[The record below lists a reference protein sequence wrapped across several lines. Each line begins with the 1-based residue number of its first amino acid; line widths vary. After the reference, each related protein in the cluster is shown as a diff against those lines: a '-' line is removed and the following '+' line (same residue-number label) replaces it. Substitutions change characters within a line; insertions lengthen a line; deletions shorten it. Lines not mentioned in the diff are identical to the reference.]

1 MSKLPP
7 IPQGFTLEGAQE
19 PAQGSL
25 PPIPPGF
32 TLEQAE
38 QAPPPSAPSAPIEA
52 GPGRAVGLAATGFNR
67 MLGNA
72 AAFPFE
78 AAAGFNE
85 MTGIND
91 AYEAATGYKANRKP
105 ILTSEQA
112 QGFINNTFGATD
124 PQNFPER
131 MIAAGGAGLGSAV
144 IGGPALAALGAPAV
158 APVAAAAGGFSGGVL
173 GQAGAEGGEAI
184 AGPNG
189 RVIGGLI
196 GNIAGGAIVPSTL
209 GGGTATTRT
218 GAALARPLTQ
228 SGREAI
234 VGQVLNRAAGAGRTT
249 LADEPVQGINATLG
263 QRTGNRGVLALEKMQ
278 AQSSP
283 EASGRFHEN
292 LSNAQTL
299 IRNTLERL
307 RGTGAPARPRDV
319 AEQQIGQA
327 DAAAASELHALQSGR
342 TPTQASD
349 LARQRIEATRQAF
362 REQETQ
368 LWQAVGAD
376 GEGAMVPVDPLRTR
390 LRAYLSSQP
399 KAYDNAMPEDVQ
411 AALYRLNPNEPLA
424 ELTPIRTML
433 RENAQAA
440 RAANNPR
447 MARVYSGLEREV
459 GGYLDNLQFDDANV
473 QSAYQAARDFSRH
486 RAQLFNQ
493 QDEVRG
499 TLAVDKFGGQRTSS
513 AETLG
518 NFVQPG
524 PGGRDSLRQLMA
536 LDDTPEMR
544 SLIADHFV
552 ASLPQGVAPARA
564 WLSRFDPALS
574 EMPQLRAQLQNVV
587 GRRAAAEALR
597 ETPLA
602 MFAGAS
608 PEKAIQRLIG
618 SPDAV
623 RSAAA
628 LRTQLSRTPDAWRGV
643 QSSYADE
650 ILRRVGSLVE
660 QDATGNPTI
669 LPSKIAAFVRDNTP
683 LSRELLGHDGAATL
697 RTIADAMQMVT
708 RTSRGGFPGGS
719 DTFSKLSGSRFV
731 DRIVEA
737 AMNERAPA
745 VAGTAGFGTGSAIA
759 GPFIGGPIG
768 GAIGYGGGAAARAAY
783 SQARQQIDTLLSDA
797 LLNPELGRALMRR
810 ASTQSLEILPR
821 GVRPY
826 LAQYAIGS
834 GAGAAAT
841 GLGRGEAQERKKP
854 N

>member
-1 MSKLPP
+1 MSVEAEAADGTIHEFPDGTP
-7 IPQGFTLEGAQE
+7 GAVIDRAMRDYAMQAKQSAPAAQ
-19 PAQGSL
+19 PAQ
-25 PPIPPGF
+25 
-32 TLEQAE
+32 
-38 QAPPPSAPSAPIEA
+38 A
-52 GPGRAVGLAATGFNR
+52 GVGVGRDIGLAATGFNR

-72 AAFPFE
+72 VAFPFE

-85 MTGIND
+85 MTGINA
-91 AYEAATGYKANRKP
+91 AYEGLTGYKADRRPLISN
-105 ILTSEQA
+105 EDA
-112 QGFINNTFGATD
+112 QSFINSTFGATD
-124 PQNFPER
+124 PENFRER
-131 MIAAGGAGLGSAV
+131 AIAAGGAGLGAAV
-144 IGGPALAALGAPAV
+144 MGAPAMTAIGLPAV
-158 APVAAAAGGFSGGVL
+158 TPAAATAGGFLSGVA

-184 AGPNG
+184 AGPDG
-189 RVIGGLI
+189 RVVGGLV
-196 GNIAGGAIVPSTL
+196 GSIAGGMVVPSTL
-209 GGGTATTRT
+209 GGSTATART

-234 VGQVLNRAAGAGRTT
+234 VGQVLNRAAGNGATAV
-249 LADEPVQGINATLG
+249 ADEPIQGINATLG
-263 QRTGNRGVLALEKMQ
+263 QRTANRGLLALEKTQ

-283 EASGRFHEN
+283 ENVSRFHEN
-292 LSNAQTL
+292 LSNAQAL
-299 IRNTLERL
+299 VRNTLERL
-307 RGTGAPARPRDV
+307 RGTGAPTRPRDV
-319 AEQQIGQA
+319 AEQQIAQA

-362 REQETQ
+362 RERETE
-368 LWQAVGAD
+368 LWRAVGAD
-376 GEGAMVPVDPLRTR
+376 GDGAMVPVDPLRTR
-390 LRAYLSSQP
+390 LRAYLSRQP

-411 AALYRLNPNEPLA
+411 AALYRLNPNEPLS

-447 MARVYSGLEREV
+447 MARIYSGLEREV
-459 GGYLDNLQFDDANV
+459 GEHLDNLQFDDANV
-473 QSAYQAARDFSRH
+473 QGAYQAARDFSRH

-499 TLAVDKFGGQRTSS
+499 TLGVDRFGAPRTSS
-513 AETLG
+513 GETLG

-524 PGGRDSLRQLMA
+524 PGGRDSLRQLFA
-536 LDDTPEMR
+536 LDNTPEMR
-544 SLIADHFV
+544 SLVADHFV
-552 ASLPQGVAPARA
+552 ASMPQGVTQARA
-564 WLSRFDPALS
+564 WLNRFSPALS
-574 EMPQLRAQLQNVV
+574 EMPQLQAQLQNIV

-623 RSAAA
+623 RNAAA
-628 LRTQLSRTPDAWRGV
+628 LRVQLRNTPDAWRGI

-650 ILRRVGSLVE
+650 IMRRVGSLVE

-669 LPSKIAAFVRDNTP
+669 LPSKIAAFVRDNTA
-683 LSRELLGHDGAATL
+683 LSREILGPDGALTL

-737 AMNERAPA
+737 AMDERAPA
-745 VAGTAGFGTGSAIA
+745 TAGAAGFGVGSAVA
-759 GPFIGGPIG
+759 GPFVGGPLG
-768 GAIGYGGGAAARAAY
+768 GALGYGGGAASRAAY

-810 ASTQSLEILPR
+810 ASTQSLEVLPR

-826 LAQYAIGS
+826 LAQFVVGS

-841 GLGRGEAQERKKP
+841 GRGQSEDRGRKKP